1 MGCGAGFPG
10 VPLKIAEPSV
20 QLTLLDSL
28 TKRVAWLQELL
39 PQLGIDAQCV
49 SGRAEDFVKDH
60 RESYDVATS
69 RAVARLNILC
79 ELCLPYVKPGGYF
92 LAMKGA
98 QVQQELD
105 EAGHAI
111 EALGGAV
118 EQVYSYRVA
127 DAVHH
132 VVLIKK
138 LRPTP
143 KQYPRRYSKLKQQ
156 PL

>member
-1 MGCGAGFPG
+1 
-10 VPLKIAEPSV
+10 
-20 QLTLLDSL
+20 
-28 TKRVAWLQELL
+28 
-39 PQLGIDAQCV
+39 
-49 SGRAEDFVKDH
+49 
-60 RESYDVATS
+60 
-69 RAVARLNILC
+69 
-79 ELCLPYVKPGGYF
+79 
-92 LAMKGA
+92 MKGA